1 MNCFIFNLRWGHITD
16 LNLLSNAFSYVSEEL
31 ASLGWLNDSDTVKE
45 ILLCLMNYF
54 VGGWSLEWCLF
65 QAYMYYSVDY
75 IKEKHSRDKKSSLLC
90 IQKDY

>member
-1 MNCFIFNLRWGHITD
+1 
-16 LNLLSNAFSYVSEEL
+16 
-31 ASLGWLNDSDTVKE
+31 
-45 ILLCLMNYF
+45 MNYF

-90 IQKDY
+90 IQKDYYYFFLIGRCR